1 MMYLR
6 KVNLLVMVVVA
17 SFSANAAYSASPCPP
32 KEELVTFTTSD
43 GVTLHGEVISPCGS
57 SPSDSFPT
65 VFFLNPFGQSFK
77 TYKPQALA
85 FAEDGYRTFSYDPRG
100 WQSSGGKISLDY
112 ELLTNDVR
120 QAIDW
125 VTGHYKTGR
134 IGVTGIS
141 EGGGLS
147 MLLSAIEPRLS
158 AVAALSGWTNMVHPA
173 LGHTQRLAWNI
184 VLGTLIT
191 LFGKPSAIIE
201 EAFEHWRDGTPPEPR
216 ELMEKTS
223 PLYHLKE
230 INERRPPIFLANDLD
245 DTLFPVN
252 QAFDFYGK
260 LQGPKHLQINRG
272 FHAAAAITTTKEP
285 NKEPWASVH
294 KWFDA
299 YVKNGQPS
307 ELDGLVR
314 VNYKNQQGILEFRDN
329 ALREPKIS
337 TYYLKQTNDGYELS
351 QTAEESR
358 LDADLSVVSYPWN
371 PSGIISGIPLKS
383 ALENLRD
390 LKTVSVPL
398 RHLKRPYA
406 IAFTAKP
413 VTTDTTVYGVATLQL
428 SLKSK
433 AKKGLVVAYLVDV
446 DANGDGKLMTHGVY
460 TWSESDA
467 LADGHFSFKI
477 ELYHTAWKLAAG
489 HKLAIAL
496 NSSDPEYQPP
506 TLLLYDYNLDD
517 TEGSLRLDV
526 PSFTGAVN

>member
-1 MMYLR
+1 MMNLR
-6 KVNLLVMVVVA
+6 KIKLLVISLA
-17 SFSANAAYSASPCPP
+17 SSFSTTLAFAVPNCPP
-32 KEELVTFTTSD
+32 IEEPVTFSTAD
-43 GVTLHGEVISPCGS
+43 GIILHGEMISPCS
-57 SPSDSFPT
+57 STASESLPT

-85 FAEDGYRTFSYDPRG
+85 FAADGYRTFSYDPRG

-120 QAIDW
+120 TAIDW
-125 VTGHYKTGR
+125 VTGHYATGR

-147 MLLSAIEPRLS
+147 MLLSAVEPRLS

-173 LGHTQRLAWNI
+173 LGHTQRLAWNL

-191 LFGKPSAIIE
+191 FFGKPSAIIE
-201 EAFEHWRDGTPPEPR
+201 EAIQHWRDGTPPEPR
-216 ELMEKTS
+216 KLMEKSS
-223 PLYHLKE
+223 PLYHVNE
-230 INERRPPIFLANDLD
+230 INERRPPTFLANDLD

-252 QAFDFYGK
+252 QAFDFYAK

-272 FHAAAAITTTKEP
+272 FHAAAAITSVKEP

-294 KWFDA
+294 KWFEA

-314 VNYKNQQGILEFRDN
+314 VSYKNQQGVLEFRDN
-329 ALREPKIS
+329 ALRKTEIS
-337 TYYLKQTNDGYELS
+337 TYYLMQTNDGYELS
-351 QTAEESR
+351 QTAEESL
-358 LDADLSVVSYPWN
+358 LDADLRVISYPCN
-371 PSGIISGIPLKS
+371 PSGIITGIPLKS

-398 RHLKRPYA
+398 RNLKRPYA

-413 VTTDTTVYGVATLQL
+413 VATDTTIYGVATLQL

-446 DANGDGKLMTHGVY
+446 DKNGDGKLMTHGVY

-467 LADGHFSFKI
+467 LGDGHFGFKI
-477 ELYHTAWKLAAG
+477 ELYHTAWKLAFG

-506 TLLLYDYNLDD
+506 TLLRYDYTLDD

-526 PSFTGAVN
+526 PSFTETAN